1 MILFLV
7 FATWLFTL
15 HLDFHSSFP
24 TGLLCL
30 PLTKCLVFFPEWL
43 SDLIRLGKIM
53 LNTKSILWGNCIPSL
68 MSDSCPLSK
77 HCPCSITQVIY
88 ETIESHFG
96 WDRHLWLSA
105 SSLSGRTPPVSAL
118 TEDFT
123 QKFHPNEALLSCS
136 WEITHKKRGLS
147 QAFFL
152 HCSCE
157 RYFHKAAV
165 LFVGRKINT
174 NKAQR
179 SNKKAP
185 RLCRFLRH
193 AASLSFR

>member
-15 HLDFHSSFP
+15 HLDFHCSFP

-30 PLTKCLVFFPEWL
+30 PLTKCLGFFPEWL

-185 RLCRFLRH
+185 RLCRLLRH